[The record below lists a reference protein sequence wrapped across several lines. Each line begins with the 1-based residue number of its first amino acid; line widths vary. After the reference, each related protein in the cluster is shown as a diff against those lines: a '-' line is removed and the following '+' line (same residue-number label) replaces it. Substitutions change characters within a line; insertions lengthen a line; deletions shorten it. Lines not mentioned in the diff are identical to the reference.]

1 MTKFLLFLL
10 SGLASM
16 AALGQNRLSE
26 TSTLYGTLRDGNS
39 GEPLAFATIAIS
51 GSSLGAISDL
61 EGTYRLSNIPAG
73 RQKVI
78 LQYAGYKNLEFEL
91 NFVAGQEQQHDANL
105 FPDVVNMEEVVV
117 KGQAVGQQAAIN
129 QQLNSNTIVNVVSK
143 EKLQELPDQNA
154 AEAVGRLAGVSIQRD
169 AGEGQKVI
177 VRGLSPRFNSI
188 TINGERLPSTDENDR
203 SVDLSMISP
212 DALAGIELF
221 KALKPDMDGDAVGG
235 TVNFSVR
242 KADKG
247 TRSTVRVLTG
257 YNDIK
262 QDWGQNRA
270 NFDLSGRL
278 LNNKLGLVAAGNFQ
292 QANRS
297 SEFISAGYL
306 FTGRDANGA
315 PVQPIEDFTLGDRLE
330 TRIRYGGTLTMD
342 YEWNPKHSIL
352 LSTNLGRTEREE
364 LRRRRRYIPNSSVQD
379 YDIRDNQQNTSLYA
393 ANLSGEHILGKFT
406 LNWRG
411 SHGVSLQETPYSL
424 TFRFRELAAINSNI
438 VLNQGPEAAIPGF
451 KNNLNQTNLYDT
463 RFDLATVSETNSTF
477 QTDLR
482 YNFAGSKNTSGYLKA
497 GGKYRRTYRDRD
509 RNQNFLRPYLT
520 AENPLIR
527 NPGIYVSTPGNG
539 IAMANFMGAYSNASF
554 LQGDYDVMPGTA
566 ALREAT
572 YLLVQNVNTTE
583 LNRLLGG
590 TQLKLGDTLRYS
602 GHLDMARLL
611 GFYQRFGNEY
621 ALNQE
626 VELEDYTGEENIG
639 AGYLMGEFNYK
650 KWLMLMGG
658 VRYER
663 TDQLYRSKTGAP
675 REEEEG
681 GSGLAQFVDQEAAQG
696 YGEWLPML
704 HVRVKPSDWF
714 DVRVAATRTLAR
726 PNFFNLVP
734 WERINT
740 STSVI
745 DRGTPDLKHTTI
757 WNYDLF
763 LSFYN
768 KMGLFTIGG
777 FYKRLN
783 NIDYL
788 GSSIVNEPNS
798 PVRGFRVNAPRNAPA
813 TSTVQGLEL
822 DAQVNLRSLKGFIN
836 GFVFSGNLTLIRSET
851 FFPLFN
857 VETKFIP
864 EPPFFV
870 TEVTD
875 TIRSGRIP
883 GQASLI
889 GNVSLGYEKRG
900 FSGRLSL
907 IYQGDALSPGNP
919 SIGSNNTGVGVIP
932 ELDFFDQES
941 LRLDFVMTQK
951 LGKKGT
957 WGLVLNVNNILN
969 TPEAAFLG
977 TQALLTEREL
987 FGMTADLGLTYKF
1000 RKR

>member
-1 MTKFLLFLL
+1 MTKFLSILL
-10 SGLASM
+10 GCLALAS
-16 AALGQNRLSE
+16 AYGQNKPA
-26 TSTLYGTLRDGNS
+26 TLYGTLRDGNS
-39 GEPLAFATIAIS
+39 GEPLAFATIAIV
-51 GSSLGAISDL
+51 GTNLGTVSTLDGA
-61 EGTYRLSNIPAG
+61 YRLNNIPIG
-73 RQKVI
+73 KQKI
-78 LQYAGYKNLEFEL
+78 TFQYAGYKSQELELDFT
-91 NFVAGQEQQHDANL
+91 AGEEKKYETTL
-105 FPDVVNMEEVVV
+105 LPDVVSMEEVVV
-117 KGQAVGQQAAIN
+117 TGQAVGQQAAIN

-247 TRSTVRVLTG
+247 TRATARLLTG

-262 QDWGQNRA
+262 QDWGQTRA
-270 NFDLSGRL
+270 NLDLSGRL
-278 LNNKLGLVAAGNFQ
+278 WNNKLGVVATGNFQ
-292 QANRS
+292 NANRS
-297 SEFISAGYL
+297 SEFISAGYQ
-306 FTGRDANGA
+306 FTGRDANGQ
-315 PVQPIEDFTLGDRLE
+315 PIQPIEDFTLGDRLE
-330 TRIRYGGTLTMD
+330 TRIRYGGSLTLD
-342 YEWNPKHSIL
+342 YAFSPRHSIL
-352 LSTNLGRTEREE
+352 FSSNYGRTEREE
-364 LRRRRRYIPNSSVQD
+364 IRLRRRYIPINSVQD
-379 YDIRDNQQNTSLYA
+379 YDIRDNRQNTSLYA
-393 ANLSGEHILGKFT
+393 GNLSGEHNLGK
-406 LNWRG
+406 LVLSWRG
-411 SHGVSLQETPYSL
+411 SHGQSIQETPYSL
-424 TFRFRELAAINSNI
+424 AFRFRELAAINPDI
-438 VLNQGPEAAIPGF
+438 VLNRGPEAAIPGF
-451 KNNLNQTNLYDT
+451 KNNLNQTTLYDT
-463 RFDLATVSETNSTF
+463 RFDLAEVNETNTTF

-482 YNFAGSKNTSGYLKA
+482 FNFKASKDLSGFLKM

-509 RNQNFLRPYLT
+509 RNQTLLRPYLT
-520 AENPLIR
+520 AENPLIS
-527 NPGIYVSTPGNG
+527 NPGIYVAAAGTG
-539 IAMANFMGAYSNASF
+539 IAMANFMGSYRNPSF
-554 LQGDYDVMPGTA
+554 LNGAYDIMPGTA
-566 ALREAT
+566 ALRNSST
-572 YLLVQNVNTTE
+572 LPIGNSVNINT
-583 LNRLLGG
+583 LNQLLGG
-590 TQLKLGDTLRYS
+590 TTLNTGDLLGYQ
-602 GHLDMARLL
+602 GHLDMGRLV
-611 GFYQRFGNEY
+611 GFYQRFGSSY
-621 ALNQE
+621 RLNQE
-626 VELEDYTGEENIG
+626 VELEDYTGEENIA

-658 VRYER
+658 IRYER
-663 TDQLYRSKTGAP
+663 TDQTYTSKTGAP
-675 REEEEG
+675 RDEEEG
-681 GSGLAQFVDQEAAQG
+681 GSGLAEFVDQEAAQG

-704 HVRVKPSDWF
+704 HVRIKPNDWF
-714 DVRVAATRTLAR
+714 DVRGAMTRALAR

-740 STSVI
+740 SASII

-777 FYKRLN
+777 FAKQLD

-788 GSSIVNEPNS
+788 GSSVVNEPGS
-798 PVRGFRVNAPRNAPA
+798 PVKGFRLNAPRNAPV
-813 TSTVQGLEL
+813 TSTVRGLEL
-822 DAQVNLRSLKGFIN
+822 DAQINLRSLKGFIN
-836 GFVFSGNLTLIRSET
+836 GLVFSGNLTLIRSET
-851 FFPLFN
+851 FFPLFK

-875 TIRSGRIP
+875 TVRSGRIP

-889 GNVSLGYEKRG
+889 GNVALGYEKKG

-941 LRLDFVMTQK
+941 LRLDFTMTQK
-951 LGKKGT
+951 FGKKSQ
-957 WGLVLNVNNILN
+957 WGMVLNVNNILN

-987 FGMTADLGLTYKF
+987 FGLTADLGITYKF
-1000 RKR
+1000 KK

>member
-1 MTKFLLFLL
+1 MNKFSLIVFFYCLF
-10 SGLASM
+10 GL
-16 AALGQNRLSE
+16 ALGQNKPGN
-26 TSTLYGTLRDGNS
+26 TAVLYGTMRDGNS
-39 GEPLAFATIAIS
+39 GEPLAFATVAIVGSNLGIA
-51 GSSLGAISDL
+51 SSLDGK
-61 EGTYRLSNIPAG
+61 YRLTNIPPG
-73 RQKVI
+73 KQKI
-78 LQYAGYKNLEFEL
+78 SFQYAGYKTREVEL
-91 NFVAGQEQQHDANL
+91 DFVTDQEQAYDL
-105 FPDVVNMEEVVV
+105 SLLPDVVDMEEVVV

-129 QQLNSNTIVNVVSK
+129 QQLNSNTIVNVVSR

-247 TRSTVRVLTG
+247 SRGTVRLLTG

-262 QDWGQNRA
+262 KDWGQTRA
-270 NFDLSGRL
+270 NVDFSNRFFNSKMGI
-278 LNNKLGLVAAGNFQ
+278 VATGNFQ

-315 PVQPIEDFTLGDRLE
+315 PIQPIEDFTLGDRLE
-330 TRIRYGGTLTMD
+330 TRVRYGASLTLD
-342 YEWNPKHSIL
+342 YALNPRNSIL
-352 LSTNLGRTEREE
+352 FSSNYGRTEREE

-379 YDIRDNQQNTSLYA
+379 YDIRDNEQNTSLYA
-393 ANLSGEHILGKFT
+393 GNLSGEHNFGKFALT
-406 LNWRG
+406 WRT
-411 SHGVSLQETPYSL
+411 SHGASLQETPYAL
-424 TFRFRELAAINSNI
+424 TFRFRELAAINPNI
-438 VLNQGPEAAIPGF
+438 VLNKGPEAAIPGF

-463 RFDLATVSETNSTF
+463 RFDLAKVTETNSTF

-482 YNFAGSKNTSGYLKA
+482 YNFKVSNDLSGYLKT

-509 RNQNFLRPYLT
+509 RTQTLLRPYLA
-520 AENPLIR
+520 AENPLLA
-527 NPGIYVSTPGNG
+527 NPGIYVSTGGNG
-539 IAMANFMGAYSNASF
+539 IALANFIGNYQNSSF
-554 LQGDYDVMPGTA
+554 LNGDYDVMPGTSS
-566 ALREAT
+566 LRNAN
-572 YLLVQNVNTTE
+572 YVLVQNVNVAQ
-583 LNRLLGG
+583 LNSLLGG
-590 TQLKLGDTLRYS
+590 TALQLGDTVRYR

-611 GFYQRFGNEY
+611 GFYQRFGNDY
-621 ALNQE
+621 RINQE
-626 VELEDYTGEENIG
+626 VDLEDYTGQENIS

-658 VRYER
+658 IRYER
-663 TDQLYRSKTGAP
+663 TDQVYESKTGAP
-675 REEEEG
+675 RDEDEG
-681 GSGLAQFVDQEAAQG
+681 GSGLADFIDQKAAQG

-704 HVRVKPSDWF
+704 HIRVKPKEWF
-714 DVRVAATRTLAR
+714 DVRGALTRTLAR

-768 KMGLFTIGG
+768 KFGLFTVGG
-777 FYKRLN
+777 FHKKMD

-788 GSSIVNEPNS
+788 GSSVVNDPTS
-798 PVRGFRVNAPRNAPA
+798 PVKGFRLNAPRNAPLG
-813 TSTVQGLEL
+813 STVEGLEF
-822 DAQVNLRSLKGFIN
+822 DAQINLRSLKGFIN
-836 GFVFSGNLTLIRSET
+836 GIVFSGNLTLIRSKT
-851 FFPLFN
+851 FYPLFN

-864 EPPFFV
+864 EPPFFI

-875 TIRSGRIP
+875 TVRTGRIP

-889 GNVSLGYEKRG
+889 GNVSLGYEKKG
-900 FSGRLSL
+900 FSGRISL

-919 SIGSNNTGVGVIP
+919 SIGTNNAGVGVIP

-941 LRLDFVMTQK
+941 LRLDFTMTQK
-951 LGKKGT
+951 LGKKGN
-957 WGLVLNVNNILN
+957 WGMVFNVNNILN

-977 TQALLTEREL
+977 TQKLLTEREL
-987 FGMTADLGLTYKF
+987 FGLTADLGFTYKF
-1000 RKR
+1000 KKR